1 VGEPDGLAEADGV
14 KGNARLTGSV
24 AAVLLVLL
32 AVEGVTVLR
41 VGSLLTLHVFV
52 GFVLIPPILLKVAST
67 GYRFVRYYAGSP
79 AYRHKGPPP
88 LALRLLG
95 PMMVVLT
102 LTLFIT
108 GVALLF
114 ASASLRSLLLT
125 LHQVSFVLWFVVM
138 TVHVLGHIRETARL
152 APRDLYRRTRHQ
164 VRGAGLRQ
172 WLLLASVVLGLFLAT
187 LLVGHASHFF
197 AG

>member
-1 VGEPDGLAEADGV
+1 
-14 KGNARLTGSV
+14 
-24 AAVLLVLL
+24 
-32 AVEGVTVLR
+32 
-41 VGSLLTLHVFV
+41 LHVFV

>member
-1 VGEPDGLAEADGV
+1 M

-41 VGSLLTLHVFV
+41 VGSLLTVHVVV
-52 GFVLIPPILLKVAST
+52 GLVLIPPIVLKLAST
-67 GYRFVRYYAGSP
+67 GYRFTRYYAGSP
-79 AYRHKGPPP
+79 AYRRKGPPP
-88 LALRLLG
+88 MALRVLG
-95 PMMVVLT
+95 PLVVL
-102 LTLFIT
+102 LTVILFAT

-138 TVHVLGHIRETARL
+138 TVHVLGHIGETARL
-152 APRDLYRRTRHQ
+152 APRDLYWRTRRQ

-172 WLLLASVVLGLFLAT
+172 WLLLSSLVVGVLLAT
-187 LLVGHASHFF
+187 LLAGHTSHFL

>member
-95 PMMVVLT
+95 PMVVVLT

-138 TVHVLGHIRETARL
+138 TVHVLGHIRETAQL

-172 WLLLASVVLGLFLAT
+172 WLLLAGVVLGVFLAT

>member
-172 WLLLASVVLGLFLAT
+172 WLLLASVVLGFFLAT